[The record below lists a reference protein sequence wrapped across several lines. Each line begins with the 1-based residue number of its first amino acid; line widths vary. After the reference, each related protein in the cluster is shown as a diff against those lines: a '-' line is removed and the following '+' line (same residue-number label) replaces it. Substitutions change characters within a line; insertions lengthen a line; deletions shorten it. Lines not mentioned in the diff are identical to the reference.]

1 MTTASSDRQP
11 MMSPYSGQ
19 LTGSARVEAIYAS
32 VNAPRSGARITFAPG
47 ARTLWHAHPLGRT
60 LIVTAGRGWLQR
72 AGAPVELVQPGDA
85 VRLAPGEKH
94 WVGATPTTPLTH
106 IAIEEQLDGQ
116 SVEWMEAVTDD
127 QYQAA

>member
-1 MTTASSDRQP
+1 MARASSDSQGTASTFP
-11 MMSPYSGQ
+11 GHF
-19 LTGSARVEAIYAS
+19 TGSARVEAVYAS

-47 ARTLWHAHPLGRT
+47 ARTVWHAHPLGRT
-60 LIVTAGRGWLQR
+60 LIVTAGRGWVQR
-72 AGAPVELVQPGDA
+72 SGGPVELVQPGDA
-85 VRLAPGEKH
+85 IRLAPGEKH